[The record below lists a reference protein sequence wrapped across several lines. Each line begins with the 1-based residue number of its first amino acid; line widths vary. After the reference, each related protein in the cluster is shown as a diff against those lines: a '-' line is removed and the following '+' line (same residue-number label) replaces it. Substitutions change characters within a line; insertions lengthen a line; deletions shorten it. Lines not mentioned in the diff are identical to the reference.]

1 MGIFCFVEVKSQ
13 VEVLWHGHM
22 DNMVVFTKNLCKIK
36 VGSRNLNVAL
46 DFMDFDLCN
55 VAWDASKQCELQ
67 AGNSHSLQ
75 EMDGW

>member
-1 MGIFCFVEVKSQ
+1 MGIFCCVEVKSQ

-22 DNMVVFTKNLCKIK
+22 DNMEVFTKNLCKIK

-55 VAWDASKQCELQ
+55 VAWDRGTCIKTV
-67 AGNSHSLQ
+67 
-75 EMDGW
+75 